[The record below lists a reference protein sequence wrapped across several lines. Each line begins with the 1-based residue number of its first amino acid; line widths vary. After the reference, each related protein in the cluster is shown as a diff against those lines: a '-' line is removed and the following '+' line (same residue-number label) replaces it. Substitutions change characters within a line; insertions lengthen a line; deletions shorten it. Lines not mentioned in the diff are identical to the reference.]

1 MVADPGAFNHPE
13 TGKGISAD
21 QLVLYVSGVCYRYAV
36 EWSLWVPMTRSTS
49 AARSLAGCL
58 MIICAVLFAQP
69 ALAADVSIQAV
80 ENDTILSRLDF
91 DKSDID
97 AEVVHADTGEAV
109 LQLIFPADH
118 AMRLKDLTGAN
129 IGRKMRIVI
138 DGIVVVE
145 PIVREPI
152 PGGRIW
158 VSGDFTRDELEA
170 MAEKLQ

>member
-1 MVADPGAFNHPE
+1 M
-13 TGKGISAD
+13 
-21 QLVLYVSGVCYRYAV
+21 
-36 EWSLWVPMTRSTS
+36 PMTTSTS

-58 MIICAVLFAQP
+58 MIICAVLLAHP

-97 AEVVHADTGEAV
+97 AEVVHADTTGEAV
-109 LQLIFPADH
+109 LQLILPVDA
-118 AMRLKDLTGAN
+118 AMSLRDLTGAN

-158 VSGDFTRDELEA
+158 VSGDFTRAELEA

>member
-1 MVADPGAFNHPE
+1 M
-13 TGKGISAD
+13 
-21 QLVLYVSGVCYRYAV
+21 
-36 EWSLWVPMTRSTS
+36 PMTRSTS
-49 AARSLAGCL
+49 VARSLAGCL

-97 AEVVHADTGEAV
+97 AEVVHADTTGEAV

-118 AMRLKDLTGAN
+118 AMSLKDLTGAN

>member
-1 MVADPGAFNHPE
+1 M
-13 TGKGISAD
+13 
-21 QLVLYVSGVCYRYAV
+21 
-36 EWSLWVPMTRSTS
+36 PMTRSTS
-49 AARSLAGCL
+49 FARWLTCCL

-80 ENDTILSRLDF
+80 ENDTVLSRLDF
-91 DKSDID
+91 DKSEID
-97 AEVVHADTGEAV
+97 AEVVHANTTGEAI
-109 LQLIFPADH
+109 LELIFPADG
-118 AMRLKDLTGAN
+118 AVGLRDLTAAN
-129 IGRKMRIVI
+129 IGRKVRIVI

-152 PGGRIW
+152 SSGRIW